1 MGVRYLI
8 CAVGYWKDIWVVI
21 CVFIRILEFVSQD
34 IGEGAFMW
42 TDSASKIDMLF
53 YKPYA
58 DIVSEMA
65 ISTNEESL
73 TVGVFGLWGAGKSTL
88 LNLINNN
95 YEEKDGIVCVSI
107 NAWMFESYEDAK
119 SAIMEALL
127 RELKEKE
134 KLSDE
139 IKKSFT
145 ALIKKVDFLKAGT
158 KVAFSAVPIMASI
171 ATGNPLPL
179 FLNLPSDKNGIE
191 TVIKN
196 VSETVKGIKDNY
208 LKDEENINDSIVNN
222 VRNFRNEFEE
232 TLQSDEIKRV
242 VVLIDDL
249 DRCQPERIIETL
261 EVVKLFLSVKKTT
274 FIIAADENV
283 IQYAIKKNYPNIDGF
298 NVELDKEYIEKMI
311 QVPIQI
317 PELSSKDIQNYLLLL
332 VLEKY
337 MDLDKF
343 ETLVSMLTDQRLMIK
358 SDVIEIN
365 QIEEI
370 YGSINDS
377 ISFEHREEYKEVV
390 NVILQIRKIA
400 SHTLKGN
407 PRQVKRFLNTFI
419 TKRKLSK
426 IYYGNDLDMGI
437 MAKLLILHKL
447 NPDLFDQLNTWN
459 SNFNQETDSGNEQYK
474 LMRQGIEESDT
485 NSIYQKWYKPRIKAW
500 VNCPP
505 IELEKENLDRYF
517 YLTREILNQV
527 DDIESNLSEASKLIL
542 ERISSISVPLAPKV
556 VEDMKQM
563 NPGDLED
570 VMAIVIKRIQKGNLD
585 SYFYSLLFI
594 EFNDYRREIVE
605 GILKNDRKI
614 EASQLPSLKSMYNAD
629 KTLISELMDKLLS
642 DKRITK
648 AIINN
653 IKDVK

>member
-1 MGVRYLI
+1 
-8 CAVGYWKDIWVVI
+8 
-21 CVFIRILEFVSQD
+21 
-34 IGEGAFMW
+34 MW

-58 DIVSEMA
+58 DIVSETA
-65 ISTNEESL
+65 INTNEEPL
-73 TVGVFGLWGAGKSTL
+73 TIGVFGLWGAGKSTL
-88 LNLINNN
+88 LNLISNN

-134 KLSDE
+134 KLSEE

-145 ALIKKVDFLKAGT
+145 ALIKKVDFLKVGT
-158 KVAFSAVPIMASI
+158 KVAFSAAPIIASI

-179 FLNLPSDKNGIE
+179 ILNLPSDTNGIE

-196 VSETVKGIKDNY
+196 VSESVKGIKENY

-261 EVVKLFLSVKKTT
+261 EVIKLFLSVKKTT

-298 NVELDKEYIEKMI
+298 NIELDKEYIEKMI

-343 ETLVSMLTDQRLMIK
+343 ETLVSVLTDQRLMIK
-358 SDVIEIN
+358 PDVIEIE

-377 ISFEHREEYKEVV
+377 ISFENREEYKEVM

-447 NPDLFDQLNTWN
+447 NPDLFDQLNAWN

-474 LMRQGIEESDT
+474 LMRQGIEESDA

-500 VNCPP
+500 VKCPP
-505 IELEKENLDRYF
+505 VELEKENLDRYF

-527 DDIESNLSEASKLIL
+527 DNIETNLSEASKLIL
-542 ERISSISVPLAPKV
+542 ERISNISVPLAPKV
-556 VEDMKQM
+556 VEDMKEM

-570 VMAIVIKRIQKGNLD
+570 VMAIVVKRIAKGNLD

-594 EFNDYRREIVE
+594 EFNDYRRDIVD

-614 EASQLPSLKSMYNAD
+614 EASQLPSLKSMYDTD
-629 KTLISELMDKLLS
+629 KTLISELMDKLLTN
-642 DKRITK
+642 KRIK
-648 AIINN
+648 QAIINN
-653 IKDVK
+653 IMDVK